1 MDLCNQKLP
10 HIVGKWI
17 YVTKNHHNLNENK
30 KKNSPKGKF
39 ELVLPQL

>member
-10 HIVGKWI
+10 RIVGKWM
-17 YVTKNHHNLNENK
+17 YVTKNHHKLNENK
-30 KKNSPKGKF
+30 KNCPKRKF